1 MGWGKIFKETDQK
14 HYRWIGGLGVEVII
28 YIVLFIIISGI
39 IMVGTNILYDLAAAI
54 IPIVAVLMIIV
65 GVIVGFVVAIKNTFS
80 VYKKVYTR
88 KGK

>member
-1 MGWGKIFKETDQK
+1 MI
-14 HYRWIGGLGVEVII
+14 
-28 YIVLFIIISGI
+28 
-39 IMVGTNILYDLAAAI
+39 GTNILYDLAAAI

-65 GVIVGFVVAIKNTFS
+65 GVIVGFVVAIKNIFS

>member
-1 MGWGKIFKETDQK
+1 M
-14 HYRWIGGLGVEVII
+14 EVIL
-28 YIVLFIIISGI
+28 YIVIFIIVSGL

-54 IPIVAVLMIIV
+54 IPIVAIVMILI

-80 VYKKVYTR
+80 VYKEVYAK

>member
-1 MGWGKIFKETDQK
+1 MGEIIF
-14 HYRWIGGLGVEVII
+14 YII
-28 YIVLFIIISGI
+28 VFIIVSGL

-54 IPIVAVLMIIV
+54 IPIAAVVMIII

-80 VYKKVYTR
+80 VYKKVYTK